1 MKVPNYS
8 KFISNSI
15 RCKNVAIIRT
25 NRAKVEFG
33 LRFKKYFGLGSPQLE
48 EIYYYFHKMQPSN
61 NEMSEKFHCYVCANF
76 CVFLESEFV

>member
-33 LRFKKYFGLGSPQLE
+33 LRFKKYFG
-48 EIYYYFHKMQPSN
+48 
-61 NEMSEKFHCYVCANF
+61 
-76 CVFLESEFV
+76 